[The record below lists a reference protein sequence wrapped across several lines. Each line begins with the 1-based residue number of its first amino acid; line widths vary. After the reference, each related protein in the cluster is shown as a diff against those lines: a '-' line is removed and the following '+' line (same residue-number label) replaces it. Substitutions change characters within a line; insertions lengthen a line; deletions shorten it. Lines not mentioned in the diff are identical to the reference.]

1 MALGDGIRRNI
12 ARVDPKERAL
22 LRDAFIELNRRFFP
36 GDRTDIPT
44 AGGVSWWFKQD
55 EIHQAT
61 HVHGGPEF
69 LPWHREIVNRLEEM
83 LRAIDPRL
91 SLHYWDWTQDPRAI
105 PGANLG
111 RGRRGILNL
120 FTSDFMG
127 GYGERED
134 ALIGEP
140 WESAGYYVPGA
151 SPHRDDISGNPADPP
166 REVGRSIGRRGTAP
180 VSPERDINVLN
191 AVDYADM
198 RDLLE
203 NSHDDMHRFVNMGGP
218 HISFRD
224 PFVFLLHSNV
234 DRLFARWQTDPAH
247 PERLDPDTVYGSES
261 NLDVMV
267 VSVIQNVNHNVEPWS
282 TGHSFDEFGVE
293 HFTRPWSA
301 PENGGVLHTYKHF
314 SIVTPPRYDTNRRI
328 AIPLTLRSGVYTI
341 QQRSN
346 NRFVEAHEDSEN
358 DFRLVTR
365 LPLTDATQKW
375 VFTPVGGVFTIQQKS
390 NRRFVDTHKDSR
402 GDFRLV
408 TRSPQEDDTQKWILM
423 HLGSDEYT
431 LQQLS
436 SRWFV
441 GADPLEASRR
451 FALVIRQ
458 GRRYSQK
465 WILKSSGPNTFTL
478 QQKSTGRLM
487 DAYETEAEDFALVTR
502 PAQNDDTQRWIL
514 TPVTVFYTIRQLSNG
529 RFVDAHEMEANDFA
543 LVTRGAQN
551 DDTQRWIL
559 NHLGDSTFTLQQKS
573 NNRFMDAHEMEEKD
587 FALVTRGAQNNDT
600 QRWRIRPA

>member
-12 ARVDPKERAL
+12 AHVDPEERAL

-36 GDRTDIPT
+36 GLRTDSP
-44 AGGVSWWFKQD
+44 APGGVSWWFKQD
-55 EIHQAT
+55 EIHHAT

-105 PGANLG
+105 PNANLG
-111 RGRRGILNL
+111 GGRTGMLSL

-127 GYGERED
+127 YGGSVD
-134 ALIGEP
+134 APIGEP
-140 WESAGYYVPGA
+140 WESAGYYVPRA
-151 SPHRDDISGNPADPP
+151 SPHRDDILGNPADPP
-166 REVGRSIGRRGTAP
+166 REVSRSVGRHLDFP
-180 VSPERDINVLN
+180 SPASPREDMGVLN
-191 AVDYADM
+191 AVNYDDVSDQLEVLHNAMHSFVDM
-198 RDLLE
+198 GD
-203 NSHDDMHRFVNMGGP
+203 P

-247 PERLDPDTVYGSES
+247 PERLDPTTVYGEEPSW
-261 NLDVMV
+261 
-267 VSVIQNVNHNVEPWS
+267 VNNNIEPWS
-282 TGHSFDEFGVE
+282 TGHSFDLLLGEE
-293 HFTRPWSA
+293 HHTRPWFA
-301 PENGGVLHTYKHF
+301 PENEGVPHTYKHF

-346 NRFVEAHEDSEN
+346 NRFVEAHEDSEM

-365 LPLTDATQKW
+365 LPLTNATQKW
-375 VFTPVGGVFTIQQKS
+375 VFTPVGGVYTIQQKS

-408 TRSPQEDDTQKWILM
+408 TRLPQADDTQKWILM
-423 HLGSDEYT
+423 HLGRDEYT

-451 FALVIRQ
+451 FALVTRQ

-465 WILKSSGPNTFTL
+465 WILKSSGDNTFTL
-478 QQKSTGRLM
+478 RQKSTGRFM

-502 PAQNDDTQRWIL
+502 PAQHDDTQRWIL

-543 LVTRGAQN
+543 LVTREAQN

-573 NNRFMDAHEMEEKD
+573 NNRFMDAYETESED